1 MDDLENIRKQMNEPD
16 EEMRRQAVISLSRY
30 PLGNSRE
37 LFFMAMGDV
46 SWRVRKEAV
55 NALLTVSLD
64 DATLDGL
71 IGLLA
76 SSDNAGLRN
85 SAVEALERLESR
97 GVPMLLEH
105 LKNPDH
111 DVRKFVADILGNI
124 GDRSSI
130 PALVESLR
138 DPDANVSAAAA
149 ENLGKIGDSRAVAPL
164 IEALGKDDV
173 WFRYSVLGA
182 LAKIGDPV
190 PFAVFTPLIDDALL
204 KRPVFECLGALG
216 DREAVPVLLDGIQ
229 DPVRSVREAAVCA
242 LLRLRA
248 RLPAVYTREV
258 DDLLPGFKGKPC
270 VEQLIDSLNTAETQV
285 KEAIVGLLA
294 LIGDERAA
302 LPLLEWC
309 RDEQLRRMC
318 LNGFRSMGERGMKAL
333 LSVFSGADHEEKA
346 FIIHVWGEMSF
357 GGAESYLGEAMLS
370 CNFAVRRAAVL
381 AAGKIGLVGL
391 LDQIAQLLD
400 DSDPDVREG
409 AVGAL
414 VRLASTGREK
424 VSAIARKLA
433 ASPSPDARRDAARL
447 LAALGEPEPLA
458 LLVKDE
464 SAVVRR
470 SAVTA
475 LAGLGVPE
483 CAGNLVMAL
492 VDEDPDVRIAAAAGL
507 GDVPGVKDLQPLIF
521 SLDDEDPWV
530 RCAALKSLGKIGGEG
545 VLDAIETLLEKADG
559 VVLITAL
566 ETLAGLGGNRAL
578 AMVRKGLV
586 SGDEEVVKSAI
597 DILSR
602 SDSGWIG
609 EYGDRLLRHPHWDVR
624 CAMARAMAHLLGE
637 GAAGPLRKA
646 LETEQD
652 ELVRGEIRDLLGRW
666 S

>member
-1 MDDLENIRKQMNEPD
+1 MDDLENIRKRLNEHD
-16 EEMRRQAVISLSRY
+16 EEQRRQAVISLAGY
-30 PLGNSRE
+30 PLDKSRE
-37 LFFMAMGDV
+37 LFFMAMGDG

-55 NALLTVSLD
+55 NVLLTVSLD

-97 GVPMLLEH
+97 GVPLLLEH
-105 LKNPDH
+105 LRDPDP

-130 PALVESLR
+130 PSLVESLR

-164 IEALGKDDV
+164 VEALGKNDV

-182 LAKIGDPV
+182 LARIGDPV
-190 PFAVFTPLIDDALL
+190 PFAVFSPLINDILL

-216 DREAVPVLLDGIQ
+216 DREAVPVLIEGMQ
-229 DPVRSVREAAVCA
+229 DHVRAVREAAAGA

-258 DDLLPGFKGKPC
+258 DDLLAGFKGQPC
-270 VEQLIDSLNTAETQV
+270 VEYLIASLNTAEPHV
-285 KEAIVGLLA
+285 KEAIVGILA

-302 LPLLEWC
+302 LPLLEGC
-309 RDEQLRRMC
+309 RDERLRRIC
-318 LNGFRSMGERGMKAL
+318 LQGFRAMGERGMMAL
-333 LSVFSGADHEEKA
+333 LAAFADADYEEKT
-346 FIIHVWGEMSF
+346 FIIHLWGEMSF
-357 GGAESYLGEAMLS
+357 GGAEPYLGEAMRS
-370 CNFAVRRAAVL
+370 SHFAVRRAAVL

-391 LDQIAQLLD
+391 LDQIAPLLD
-400 DSDPDVREG
+400 DTDQDVREG
-409 AVGAL
+409 AVDAL
-414 VRLASTGREK
+414 VCLAATGREQ
-424 VSAIARKLA
+424 VSAVARKRA
-433 ASPSPDARRDAARL
+433 ASSSPDARRDAARL
-447 LAALGEPEPLA
+447 FAALGEPEPLA

-464 SAVVRR
+464 SSSVRR

-475 LAGLGVPE
+475 LSGLGIPE

-492 VDEDPDVRIAAAAGL
+492 VDEDPDVRIAAATGL
-507 GDVPGVKDLQPLIF
+507 GEVQGVQDLQPLIF

-545 VLDAIETLLEKADG
+545 ALDAIEALLDRADG
-559 VVLITAL
+559 VALITAL
-566 ETLAGLGGNRAL
+566 ETLAGLGGERAL
-578 AMVRKGLV
+578 ALVRKGLV
-586 SGDEEVVKSAI
+586 NSDEEVVKSAI

-602 SDSGWIG
+602 SDSGWLE
-609 EYGDRLLRHPHWDVR
+609 EYGDSLLRHPHWDVR
-624 CAMARAMAHLLGE
+624 CASARAMAHLLGE
-637 GAAGPLRKA
+637 GAAGHLRKA

-652 ELVRGEIRDLLGRW
+652 ELVRGELRDLLGRW